1 MYKYETSVFLNENA
15 NSFYLL
21 GLYLTDGNL
30 YKGKKTTYEATLKI
44 IDYSLLDSIRN
55 LVAINKPIH
64 KVKNSNCFKFL
75 INNKLITNWLFKYG
89 CIPNK
94 TKIVK
99 FPNIPEQ
106 YYSHLIR
113 GMIDGDGSI
122 ALYNYA
128 RIRFDSASYDLIN
141 GVSLILNKWGID
153 NEIFETPWITSIING
168 QVVKSTT
175 QMYRIAISGLKAYKL
190 LKILY
195 KDANLFLDRKKI
207 IADKIFNQYEIKG
220 FSEGE
225 LNDFDRLPYKKWK
238 SDDELVEIMMNNKG
252 SLTKSA
258 KQLEVSSWG
267 LSSRLRKINR
277 YDEIRE
283 IYPINRINNINK
295 YYVNKLKLSS
305 SRIDEI
311 KILFDKKV
319 PYKEIAIIYNI
330 TINYVAF
337 LKRKYKINNL

>member
-1 MYKYETSVFLNENA
+1 MYKYDTSVFLNEDA

-30 YKGKKTTYEATLKI
+30 YKGKRTTYEATLKI

-55 LVAINKPIH
+55 LVAVDKPIH

-75 INNKLITNWLFKYG
+75 INNKIITNWLFKYG

-94 TKIVK
+94 TKIVI

-106 YYSHLIR
+106 YHSHLIR

-128 RIRFDSASYDLIN
+128 RVRFDSASYDLIH
-141 GVSLILNKWGID
+141 GISLILNKWGIN

-207 IADKIFNQYEIKG
+207 IADKIFDQYESKG
-220 FSEGE
+220 FSEEE
-225 LNDFDRLPYKKWK
+225 LNVFNRLPYKKWK
-238 SDDELVEIMMNNKG
+238 SDDELVKIIMDNKG

-258 KQLEVSSWG
+258 KQLGVSSWG
-267 LSSRLRKINR
+267 LSSRLRKLNR
-277 YDEIRE
+277 YDEIRS
-283 IYPINRINNINK
+283 IYPINNIENISIN
-295 YYVNKLKLSS
+295 YTNKLKLSQDK
-305 SRIDEI
+305 INEI
-311 KILFDKKV
+311 KILFNEKVSYKK
-319 PYKEIAIIYNI
+319 IAELYDI

-337 LKRKYKINNL
+337 LKRKYKLNNL